1 MKRTLEDVV
10 HYLRYNS
17 ITEAIYIIS
26 SYQNKNVSK
35 RDVDITVSILTGEK
49 KFSQCAKELGTS
61 YERIRQIVFRTLYR
75 YSPVHNK
82 DELYRLNL
90 TSRTY
95 NALHRAGIST
105 INAMI
110 DVYEN
115 GDIENIRNLG
125 KKGLKEIKTKIE
137 LYRRMING

>member
-1 MKRTLEDVV
+1 MILEDVV
-10 HYLRYNS
+10 RDLRYNS

-35 RDVDITVSILTGEK
+35 RDVDITVNILTGEK
-49 KFSQCAKELGTS
+49 KFSQCAKELETS

-82 DELYRLNL
+82 DELSRLNL

-115 GDIENIRNLG
+115 GDVENIKSLG